1 MLVSSNYQICTKK
14 SFTFGVCDQLID
26 PSLVGITVPPSMYEF
41 SVSVSLIK
49 SSDVGVLV
57 L

>member
-1 MLVSSNYQICTKK
+1 MFISSNYQICSKK
-14 SFTFGVCDQLID
+14 SFTFGVCDRLID

-41 SVSVSLIK
+41 GVSVSLIK
-49 SSDVGVLV
+49 SSDLGVSV

>member
-1 MLVSSNYQICTKK
+1 MFMSSNYQICTKK

-26 PSLVGITVPPSMYEF
+26 PSLVGIAVPPSVYEF
-41 SVSVSLIK
+41 GVSVSHIK
-49 SSDVGVLV
+49 SSDVRVLV

>member
-1 MLVSSNYQICTKK
+1 MFISSNYQICTKK
-14 SFTFGVCDQLID
+14 SFTFGVCDRLID
-26 PSLVGITVPPSMYEF
+26 TSLVNITVPPSMYEF

-49 SSDVGVLV
+49 SFDVGVLV

>member
-1 MLVSSNYQICTKK
+1 MCLCSNYLICTKK

-26 PSLVGITVPPSMYEF
+26 PSLVGITVPPSVYEF
-41 SVSVSLIK
+41 GVSVSLIK
-49 SSDVGVLV
+49 SSDVGVSV

>member
-1 MLVSSNYQICTKK
+1 MFVSSNYQICIKK

-41 SVSVSLIK
+41 GVSV
-49 SSDVGVLV
+49 
-57 L
+57 